1 MNMLAELRNDILNFV
16 MPLLG
21 QEIPLR
27 IAQVIEVCWSDDR
40 RPQLHSKK
48 KTELGYDFYYCL
60 PVGITFKDFLSKK
73 DYFRDA
79 IGTHC
84 TIDITHTGKMVTLK
98 VVAQQLKE
106 KYLYCWEY
114 DRSGGELVVPIG
126 YTHNQLVTVA
136 LEKIPHVLCG
146 GTTGL
151 GKSNFIHVVVNSL
164 LHSPSK
170 PDIILID
177 LKMSEYSYL
186 ESHAMLITEKETTS
200 QVLANLVIEMRR
212 RQKLLKQARCVNVA
226 KYNEKHDKLK
236 HIVLIVDELS
246 ELTDPAAQESLETLL
261 RLCRSSAI
269 CIIAA
274 TQRPDRFTMQKFG
287 TAKAQFFGRM
297 AYACPDQVASR
308 IILDNT
314 MAAELPDIPGRGVW
328 KMGNNTTI
336 VQTPYIDPDIAER
349 RLP

>member
-151 GKSNFIHVVVNSL
+151 GKSNFIHLAAIMLCFVSAAAFTN
-164 LHSPSK
+164 PSK
-170 PDIILID
+170 QQYVGWAKQEIINSSGGGLVGILASMTAPTIVD
-177 LKMSEYSYL
+177 GN
-186 ESHAMLITEKETTS
+186 TTTS
-200 QVLANLVIEMRR
+200 NYFVFSTYTTKIMGEEFIALGAFNNFIPVS
-212 RQKLLKQARCVNVA
+212 KVSA
-226 KYNEKHDKLK
+226 
-236 HIVLIVDELS
+236 
-246 ELTDPAAQESLETLL
+246 ES
-261 RLCRSSAI
+261 
-269 CIIAA
+269 
-274 TQRPDRFTMQKFG
+274 QGK
-287 TAKAQFFGRM
+287 K
-297 AYACPDQVASR
+297 
-308 IILDNT
+308 
-314 MAAELPDIPGRGVW
+314 
-328 KMGNNTTI
+328 
-336 VQTPYIDPDIAER
+336 
-349 RLP
+349 